1 MNKTYLTCFLTLI
14 LVATGISQEV
24 ILKGKITDSNNIGLP
39 FVNIGIP
46 KKNTGTVSN
55 ENGEYKLKIPSNIL
69 ENDTVVFSYIG
80 YKTINKS
87 IADLKNQKAISIQME
102 TEENQLE
109 EVVFETKKFK
119 DKKLGRTSKGL
130 GLMHFNFYTVYEKE
144 IDDRLSKELGMNF
157 KLRKNCRLENFNFA
171 ISQNEFKT
179 LKFRI
184 NIYSLTNGQP
194 GDLLISDNIIFDI
207 KNEQI
212 GWKSIDLNPY
222 NIYLKEELGEFLLT
236 IQWVESNK
244 SKAQSKFFSIPASKS
259 PFHKIYYRDK
269 VMDNFE
275 SQTGSLSMY
284 LDAKCSN

>member
-1 MNKTYLTCFLTLI
+1 MNRTYLTCLLILI
-14 LVATGISQEV
+14 LVATGFSQEI
-24 ILKGKITDSNNIGLP
+24 ILKGKITDSNNLALP

-46 KKNTGTVSN
+46 MKNTGTVSN

-69 ENDTVVFSYIG
+69 ETDTVVFSYIG

-119 DKKLGRTSKGL
+119 DKKLGRTNKGL

-157 KLRKNCRLENFNFA
+157 KLRKNCRLEKFNFA
-171 ISQNEFKT
+171 ISQNEFKK

-184 NIYSLTNGQP
+184 NIYSLTNGEP
-194 GDLLISDNIIFDI
+194 GDLLISDNIILEI
-207 KNEQI
+207 KNEKI
-212 GWKSIDLNPY
+212 GWKSIDLSPY

-244 SKAQSKFFSIPASKS
+244 SQAESKFFSIPASKS

-269 VMDNFE
+269 AMDNFE

>member
-1 MNKTYLTCFLTLI
+1 MNKTYLTCLLTLI
-14 LVATGISQEV
+14 LVATGFSQEI
-24 ILKGKITDSNNIGLP
+24 ILTGKITDSENLALP

-46 KKNTGTVSN
+46 KKHTGTVSK
-55 ENGEYKLKIPSNIL
+55 ENGEYKLKIPSTIL
-69 ENDTVVFSYIG
+69 ETDTVVFSYIG

-87 IADLKNQKAISIQME
+87 IADLKKQKAISIQME

-157 KLRKNCRLENFNFA
+157 KLRKNCRLEKFNFA

-184 NIYSLTNGQP
+184 NIYGLTNGEP
-194 GDLLISDNIIFDI
+194 GDLLISDNIIFAI
-207 KNEQI
+207 NNEKI

-244 SKAQSKFFSIPASKS
+244 SKAESKFFSIPASKS